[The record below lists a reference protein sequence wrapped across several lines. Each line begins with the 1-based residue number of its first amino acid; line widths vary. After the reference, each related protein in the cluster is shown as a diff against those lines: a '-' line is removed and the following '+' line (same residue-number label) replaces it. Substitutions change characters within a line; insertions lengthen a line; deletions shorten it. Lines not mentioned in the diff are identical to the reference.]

1 MLNPASPASPTSLGR
16 KRPHPPAEPS
26 STQPQSAAQDQQ
38 QASRDGAAK
47 APLATVTT
55 SSTSSSFRNVS
66 ACNRCRLRKNRC
78 DQRLPRCQS
87 CEKAGVRC
95 IGYDPIT
102 KREIPR
108 SYVYFLEARV
118 AYLEK
123 TLKDHQIEFKEA
135 VAFDEE
141 EAIKVEAGYDQ
152 ARPQMAGSEGSVGA
166 ETSTTT
172 VVESDKWARQKGE
185 KAALVQRSGRNP
197 ESEQD
202 AENSQGYEKEDNW
215 RIHNLV
221 SNIGM
226 VSVQGTSDPRYL
238 GSTSGISF
246 ARVVFAA
253 VKSSVA
259 GNVAERGPMRPTE
272 RLPQSATG
280 TAGSTMRDSFFGLQ
294 TRPMM
299 KCAAF
304 PDRELAEKLV
314 NLYFEHANPQ
324 MPILHREDFMELL
337 DRTYSVEEKDRSSRS
352 LYALNIVFAIGAGI
366 IFEDKASSDD
376 EDNKQSNRSR
386 SHSSSTA
393 KRPRLS
399 SHQYQPEEY
408 HASAIIHLESFLGA
422 SSSNDGFGALEELQ
436 AVLLLASFAL
446 LRPVAPG
453 LWYIVGVAMRLAV
466 DLGLHYEDGAG
477 IDSVG
482 EESLDRSSTK
492 GENKAKPRIHT
503 SERGR
508 REWVRDLRRRLWWC
522 VYSFDRLVSCCVGRP
537 FGISDQAISTEFP
550 SLFED
555 KYITKS
561 GIVTPPEGATSYKYA
576 AHHYFKLRVLQSEIQ
591 DVLQHQQAR
600 FVRQK
605 VPYSANTVIRSDLAS
620 PFLQGFDSFR
630 SWRRDVHRRLREWQE
645 SAPTR
650 RETGVQFS
658 VEFLELNYWQ
668 AVIMLYQQSLTVP
681 AELATELTPADD
693 VSSPSFSNVDEAED
707 EDDIYYKVA
716 EAGQKV
722 IRIYR
727 QMHRVRLVNYTYLAT
742 HHIFMAGM
750 IKSLALFY
758 VAVHTVL
765 GISFLYAIW
774 HSPFVRSRLTL
785 DEVDFTVLAATSV
798 LGDLMHKCPP
808 AEACR
813 DAFERMSKA
822 TVQMSLSTTGFG
834 SQVDLSGIK
843 ASSQQ
848 HHGYTGPTRSSGRS
862 GLEQRQRFTHV
873 PRRQTQVRQSRP
885 LPRFDMDLGDLF
897 NDPGP
902 VPDRPSS
909 GARKSVQTYPM
920 RAEYP
925 EPSTPNFGSDLP
937 PRPHPQRTPSME
949 YYGSYENPVSP
960 QTQQQQYFY
969 SNSPQHSV
977 SSSGA
982 APNAGHPQFS
992 AADQEN
998 AAGISLDFLDFESTG
1013 AENTVSV
1020 GSDGNPD
1027 YNMSAVPS
1035 LGHGAGH
1042 SVGIDLGF
1050 GMAVD
1055 FQHDWS
1061 ENANYDM
1068 LEGYFFGGSVGNPPG
1083 DGSV

>member
-1 MLNPASPASPTSLGR
+1 MLNPTSPVSPTSVGR
-16 KRPHPPAEPS
+16 KRPHPPAEPAPILPDAS
-26 STQPQSAAQDQQ
+26 AQPPLRS
-38 QASRDGAAK
+38 SRDV
-47 APLATVTT
+47 PMNHPSV
-55 SSTSSSFRNVS
+55 SSSASNSSFRNVS

-95 IGYDPIT
+95 VGYDPIT

-123 TLKDHQIEFKEA
+123 LLMDKQIEFNDP

-141 EAIKVEAGYDQ
+141 EAIKVEAGHDPAQ
-152 ARPQMAGSEGSVGA
+152 PQVVNA
-166 ETSTTT
+166 ETSVSAEVPSADTNGGSMR
-172 VVESDKWARQKGE
+172 VKGE
-185 KAALVQRSGRNP
+185 KEGLVPRPEGNP
-197 ESEQD
+197 DNEHGTDVNRDHER
-202 AENSQGYEKEDNW
+202 EDNW

-259 GNVAERGPMRPTE
+259 GNAAERGPMRPHE
-272 RLPQSATG
+272 RLPHSATG

-299 KCAAF
+299 KCATF
-304 PDRELAEKLV
+304 PDRDLAERLAH
-314 NLYFEHANPQ
+314 LYFEHANPQ
-324 MPILHREDFMELL
+324 MPILHRADFMELL
-337 DRTYSVEEKDRSSRS
+337 DRTYSVDEKSRSPRS
-352 LYALNIVFAIGAGI
+352 LYILNIVFAIGAGI
-366 IFEDKASSDD
+366 IFEDKAPNEDKSEGHDQSPTLSS
-376 EDNKQSNRSR
+376 
-386 SHSSSTA
+386 A

-422 SSSNDGFGALEELQ
+422 SSSGDGFGALEELQ

-477 IDSVG
+477 IDSHG
-482 EESLDRSSTK
+482 DGSFNRSHNKDEENS
-492 GENKAKPRIHT
+492 KARIDNR
-503 SERGR
+503 ERGR

-550 SLFED
+550 SLWED
-555 KYITKS
+555 SYITKS
-561 GIVTPPEGATSYKYA
+561 GIVAPPEGAPSYKHA

-600 FVRQK
+600 VARQK
-605 VPYSANTVIRSDLAS
+605 APYAARRFMRSDLSS

-630 SWRRDVHRRLREWQE
+630 SWRKDVHRRLAEWQQ

-650 RETGVQFS
+650 RDTGVQFS

-681 AELATELTPADD
+681 AELADEMTPAEDM
-693 VSSPSFSNVDEAED
+693 SSPSFSNVDEAED

-742 HHIFMAGM
+742 HHIFMAG
-750 IKSLALFY
+750 
-758 VAVHTVL
+758 
-765 GISFLYAIW
+765 ISFLYAIW
-774 HSPFVRSRLTL
+774 HSPMVRSRLTF

-808 AEACR
+808 AESCR

-822 TVQMSLSTTGFG
+822 TVQMCLATTGLG
-834 SQVDLSGIK
+834 SQVDL
-843 ASSQQ
+843 
-848 HHGYTGPTRSSGRS
+848 TRVQANPSPSSGPYNNRS
-862 GLEQRQRFTHV
+862 RQHAQYTMDQRQRPPPGPV
-873 PRRQTQVRQSRP
+873 RRPMQTRQSRP
-885 LPRFDMDLGDLF
+885 VPRFDMNLGDLF
-897 NDPGP
+897 NDSNS
-902 VPDRPSS
+902 VPDRQAGGP
-909 GARKSVQTYPM
+909 RRPM
-920 RAEYP
+920 QAYGRSDYP
-925 EPSTPNFGSDLP
+925 EASTSNFAPSRATRAP
-937 PRPHPQRTPSME
+937 PQQSPPLE
-949 YYGSYENPVSP
+949 FYGNYESP
-960 QTQQQQYFY
+960 ISPQQQQQQQHQYFY
-969 SNSPQHSV
+969 TNSPQPSASPSSVVAHSGHQPPQAMDQDRQ
-977 SSSGA
+977 SGM
-982 APNAGHPQFS
+982 
-992 AADQEN
+992 
-998 AAGISLDFLDFESTG
+998 SLDFLEFDAAG
-1013 AENTVSV
+1013 AEGQATF
-1020 GSDGNPD
+1020 GSDEASE
-1027 YNMSAVPS
+1027 YNLQAMAS
-1035 LGHGAGH
+1035 LGHGVGH

-1061 ENANYDM
+1061 ENPNYDM
-1068 LEGYFFGGSVGNPPG
+1068 LEGYFFGGSGPG
-1083 DGSV
+1083 PSGDAQ

>member
-1 MLNPASPASPTSLGR
+1 MLNPTSPASPTSIGR
-16 KRPHPPAEPS
+16 KRPRPPTESSSIHPESLARSHQHTSANVS
-26 STQPQSAAQDQQ
+26 STAP
-38 QASRDGAAK
+38 ASN
-47 APLATVTT
+47 
-55 SSTSSSFRNVS
+55 SSSFRNVS

-95 IGYDPIT
+95 VGYDPIT

-118 AYLEK
+118 TYLEK
-123 TLKDHQIEFKEA
+123 VLMEHQIDYKGA

-141 EAIKVEAGYDQ
+141 EAVKVEAGHDPAQ
-152 ARPQMAGSEGSVGA
+152 AKVAGSDAPAGAEVLASDGSDKSMRMKGEREGSVSRA
-166 ETSTTT
+166 
-172 VVESDKWARQKGE
+172 DKHKENGE
-185 KAALVQRSGRNP
+185 DSENNADP
-197 ESEQD
+197 ER
-202 AENSQGYEKEDNW
+202 EDNW

-253 VKSSVA
+253 VKSSVP
-259 GNVAERGPMRPTE
+259 GNASERGPMRPSE
-272 RLPQSATG
+272 RLPHSATG
-280 TAGSTMRDSFFGLQ
+280 TAGSTGRDSFFGLQ

-304 PDRELAEKLV
+304 PERELAEKLAS
-314 NLYFEHANPQ
+314 LYFEHANPQ
-324 MPILHREDFMELL
+324 IPILHRNDFMELL
-337 DRTYSVEEKDRSSRS
+337 DRTYSVDEKSRSPRS
-352 LYALNIVFAIGAGI
+352 LYMLNIVFAIGAGI
-366 IFEDKASSDD
+366 IFEDKPGD
-376 EDNKQSNRSR
+376 EKGNGRDRSP
-386 SHSSSTA
+386 STA

-399 SHQYQPEEY
+399 NHQYQPEEY
-408 HASAIIHLESFLGA
+408 HASAIIHLESFVGA
-422 SSSNDGFGALEELQ
+422 PSTNDGFGALEELQ
-436 AVLLLASFAL
+436 AVLLLANFAL

-466 DLGLHYEDGAG
+466 DLGLHYEDGTG
-477 IDSVG
+477 IDTLAD
-482 EESLDRSSTK
+482 ESLDHPQRRA
-492 GENKAKPRIHT
+492 EDRDKPRIDT
-503 SERGR
+503 RERGR

-550 SLFED
+550 SLLED
-555 KYITKS
+555 QYITKS
-561 GIVTPPEGATSYKYA
+561 GIVVPPEGAPSYKHA

-591 DVLQHQQAR
+591 DVLQHQQSR
-600 FVRQK
+600 FAKNK
-605 VPYSANTVIRSDLAS
+605 VPYAARRFTRSDLIS

-630 SWRRDVHRRLREWQE
+630 SWRKDIHRRLIEWQQT
-645 SAPTR
+645 APTKR
-650 RETGVQFS
+650 DTGVQFS

-681 AELATELTPADD
+681 AELADEVIPAED
-693 VSSPSFSNVDEAED
+693 VSSPSFSNVDEADD

-742 HHIFMAGM
+742 HHIFMAG
-750 IKSLALFY
+750 
-758 VAVHTVL
+758 
-765 GISFLYAIW
+765 ISFLYAIW
-774 HSPFVRSRLTL
+774 HSPVVRSRLTL

-798 LGDLMHKCPP
+798 LGDLVHKCPP

-834 SQVDLSGIK
+834 SQVDLTRFQANTIIT
-843 ASSQQ
+843 Q
-848 HHGYTGPTRSSGRS
+848 HANAVYAGRNRQN
-862 GLEQRQRFTHV
+862 GHYAMDQRQRL
-873 PRRQTQVRQSRP
+873 PPGQSRRQTQTRSTRP
-885 LPRFDMDLGDLF
+885 IPRFDMNLGDLF
-897 NDPGP
+897 ND
-902 VPDRPSS
+902 SS
-909 GARKSVQTYPM
+909 IPERHGTRRSVQSYPG
-920 RAEYP
+920 RP
-925 EPSTPNFGSDLP
+925 EFSDVSTSTFTSERPN
-937 PRPHPQRTPSME
+937 RPQRTPSME
-949 YYGSYENPVSP
+949 YYGNYENPVSP
-960 QTQQQQYFY
+960 QTQQQYVY
-969 SNSPQHSV
+969 GNSPQHSGSP
-977 SSSGA
+977 SSVTANPS
-982 APNAGHPQFS
+982 HHQFQPT
-992 AADQEN
+992 DQEISST
-998 AAGISLDFLDFESTG
+998 GISLDFLDFDVAG
-1013 AENTVSV
+1013 AEGQVPL
-1020 GSDGNPD
+1020 GSDENPD
-1027 YNMSAVPS
+1027 YDVQAVPS

-1061 ENANYDM
+1061 ENANYDL
-1068 LEGYFFGGSVGNPPG
+1068 LEGYFFGGSGAGPSA
-1083 DGSV
+1083 DA

>member
-1 MLNPASPASPTSLGR
+1 MLNPASPVSPTSLGR
-16 KRPHPPAEPS
+16 KRPHPPAES
-26 STQPQSAAQDQQ
+26 ASTQPDLLSTQPSLHSSHDAPVNLASAP
-38 QASRDGAAK
+38 S
-47 APLATVTT
+47 V
-55 SSTSSSFRNVS
+55 SNSSSFRNVS

-95 IGYDPIT
+95 VGYDPIT

-123 TLKDHQIEFKEA
+123 VLLDKKIEFKDP

-141 EAIKVEAGYDQ
+141 AAIKLEAGYEPAH
-152 ARPQMAGSEGSVGA
+152 ARIVGSDPSVNS
-166 ETSTTT
+166 ELPTTDT
-172 VVESDKWARQKGE
+172 TGRLVRVKGE
-185 KAALVQRSGRNP
+185 KDDSASKSDGNSENVHDSETNRDH
-197 ESEQD
+197 EQD
-202 AENSQGYEKEDNW
+202 HW

-259 GNVAERGPMRPTE
+259 GNVSERGPMRPHE
-272 RLPQSATG
+272 RLPHSATG

-299 KCAAF
+299 KCATF
-304 PDRELAEKLV
+304 PDRDLAEKLV

-324 MPILHREDFMELL
+324 IPILHRADFMELL
-337 DRTYSVEEKDRSSRS
+337 DRTYSVDEKSRSSRS
-352 LYALNIVFAIGAGI
+352 LYTLNIVFAIGAGI
-366 IFEDKASSDD
+366 IFEDKSPGEEKSDGHEHSSA
-376 EDNKQSNRSR
+376 
-386 SHSSSTA
+386 SSTA

-422 SSSNDGFGALEELQ
+422 SSSSDGFGALEELQ

-477 IDSVG
+477 IDSHGG
-482 EESLDRSSTK
+482 ERLSRPHGNSDENPKVLIDDR
-492 GENKAKPRIHT
+492 
-503 SERGR
+503 ERGR
-508 REWVRDLRRRLWWC
+508 REWVRDLRRRLWC
-522 VYSFDRLVSCCVGRP
+522 
-537 FGISDQAISTEFP
+537 DQAISTEFP
-550 SLFED
+550 SLSED
-555 KYITKS
+555 KYITKT
-561 GIVTPPEGATSYKYA
+561 GMVTPPEGASSYKHA
-576 AHHYFKLRVLQSEIQ
+576 AHHYFKLRVMQSEIQ

-600 FVRQK
+600 FARQRA
-605 VPYSANTVIRSDLAS
+605 PYASRRFVRSDLSS

-630 SWRRDVHRRLREWQE
+630 SWRKDVHRRLTEWQQ

-681 AELATELTPADD
+681 AELADEVTPAED
-693 VSSPSFSNVDEAED
+693 VSSPSFSNVDEADD

-742 HHIFMAGM
+742 HHIFMAG
-750 IKSLALFY
+750 
-758 VAVHTVL
+758 
-765 GISFLYAIW
+765 ISFLYAIW
-774 HSPFVRSRLTL
+774 HSPLVRSRLTL

-808 AEACR
+808 AESCR

-822 TVQMSLSTTGFG
+822 TVQMCLSTTGFG
-834 SQVDLSGIK
+834 SQVDLTRMQTTTP
-843 ASSQQ
+843 ASQRATYNNRSRQY
-848 HHGYTGPTRSSGRS
+848 GVYTIDS
-862 GLEQRQRFTHV
+862 RQRPSHG
-873 PRRQTQVRQSRP
+873 PARRTTQTRQSRP
-885 LPRFDMDLGDLF
+885 LPRFDMNLGDLF
-897 NDPGP
+897 SDNNPAPERPGNGP
-902 VPDRPSS
+902 
-909 GARKSVQTYPM
+909 RKPMQTYPG
-920 RAEYP
+920 RPEYP
-925 EPSTPNFGSDLP
+925 EASTSSFTTSGRSA
-937 PRPHPQRTPSME
+937 RQPHRSPTME
-949 YYGSYENPVSP
+949 LYGSYESPVSP
-960 QTQQQQYFY
+960 QTQQQYFY
-969 SNSPQHSV
+969 GSSPQQSGSPGSV
-977 SSSGA
+977 VANSVHQQL
-982 APNAGHPQFS
+982 P
-992 AADQEN
+992 AADQDN
-998 AAGISLDFLDFESTG
+998 PLGISLDFLDFDSTG
-1013 AENTVSV
+1013 AEGQVSL
-1020 GSDGNPD
+1020 GSDD
-1027 YNMSAVPS
+1027 VSEYNLQAVPS
-1035 LGHGAGH
+1035 LGHGVGH

-1061 ENANYDM
+1061 ENANYDI
-1068 LEGYFFGGSVGNPPG
+1068 LEGYFFGGSGGGPS
-1083 DGSV
+1083 DDA

>member
-1 MLNPASPASPTSLGR
+1 MLNPASPISPTSIGR
-16 KRPHPPAEPS
+16 KRPHPPAEPAAVLPDTS
-26 STQPQSAAQDQQ
+26 AQPPLRSP
-38 QASRDGAAK
+38 RDALMNR
-47 APLATVTT
+47 PLAS
-55 SSTSSSFRNVS
+55 SSTSNSSFRNVS

-87 CEKAGVRC
+87 CEKASVRC
-95 IGYDPIT
+95 VGYDPIT

-123 TLKDHQIEFKEA
+123 LLMDKQIEFKDP

-141 EAIKVEAGYDQ
+141 EAIKVEAGYDPAQ
-152 ARPQMAGSEGSVGA
+152 TQVVNAD
-166 ETSTTT
+166 TSTSAEVPTADTT
-172 VVESDKWARQKGE
+172 NGRVMRVKGE
-185 KAALVQRSGRNP
+185 KESLASRPDGNP
-197 ESEQD
+197 DNERDPEASRDHER
-202 AENSQGYEKEDNW
+202 EDNW

-259 GNVAERGPMRPTE
+259 GNTSDRGPMRPHE
-272 RLPQSATG
+272 RLPHSAAG

-299 KCAAF
+299 KCATF
-304 PDRELAEKLV
+304 PDRELAERLAH
-314 NLYFEHANPQ
+314 LYFEHANPQ
-324 MPILHREDFMELL
+324 MPILHRADFMDLL
-337 DRTYSVEEKDRSSRS
+337 DRTYAVDEKSRSPRS
-352 LYALNIVFAIGAGI
+352 LYILNIVFAIGAGI
-366 IFEDKASSDD
+366 IFEDKASN
-376 EDNKQSNRSR
+376 EDKGDGRAQSPTL
-386 SHSSSTA
+386 SSA

-399 SHQYQPEEY
+399 SHQCQPEEY

-422 SSSNDGFGALEELQ
+422 SSSGDGFGALEELQ

-477 IDSVG
+477 IDSHG
-482 EESLDRSSTK
+482 DESLNRSHKNDEDNS
-492 GENKAKPRIHT
+492 KARIDNR
-503 SERGR
+503 ERGR

-550 SLFED
+550 SLLED
-555 KYITKS
+555 SYITKS
-561 GIVTPPEGATSYKYA
+561 GILAPPEGAPSYKHA

-600 FVRQK
+600 FARQK
-605 VPYSANTVIRSDLAS
+605 APYAARRFMRSDLSS

-630 SWRRDVHRRLREWQE
+630 SWRKDVHRRLAEWQQ

-681 AELATELTPADD
+681 AELADEMTPAED

-742 HHIFMAGM
+742 HHIFMAG
-750 IKSLALFY
+750 
-758 VAVHTVL
+758 
-765 GISFLYAIW
+765 ISFLYAIW
-774 HSPFVRSRLTL
+774 HSPLVRSRLTL

-808 AEACR
+808 AESCR

-822 TVQMSLSTTGFG
+822 TVQMCLSTTGFG
-834 SQVDLSGIK
+834 SQVDL
-843 ASSQQ
+843 
-848 HHGYTGPTRSSGRS
+848 TRVKTNPLPSSGSYNNRS
-862 GLEQRQRFTHV
+862 IQHVRYTMDQRPGPSHGSV
-873 PRRQTQVRQSRP
+873 RRPTQTRQSRP
-885 LPRFDMDLGDLF
+885 MPRFDMNLGDLF
-897 NDPGP
+897 SDNNSVSDRQPGGSRKP
-902 VPDRPSS
+902 VQAYGRS
-909 GARKSVQTYPM
+909 
-920 RAEYP
+920 EYP
-925 EPSTPNFGSDLP
+925 EASASNL
-937 PRPHPQRTPSME
+937 TPSRATRPPPQQSPPIE
-949 YYGSYENPVSP
+949 FYGNYESPVSP
-960 QTQQQQYFY
+960 QQQQQQQQQYFFA
-969 SNSPQHSV
+969 NSPQPSASPSSVVAHS
-977 SSSGA
+977 
-982 APNAGHPQFS
+982 GHQPPQ
-992 AADQEN
+992 AMDQEHQS
-998 AAGISLDFLDFESTG
+998 GISLDFLDFDPAG
-1013 AENTVSV
+1013 AEGQAHF
-1020 GSDGNPD
+1020 GSDEMSE
-1027 YNMSAVPS
+1027 YNLQAMPS
-1035 LGHGAGH
+1035 LGHGVGH

-1061 ENANYDM
+1061 ENPNLDI
-1068 LEGYFFGGSVGNPPG
+1068 LEGYFFGGSGAGPSG
-1083 DGSV
+1083 DAQ

>member
-1 MLNPASPASPTSLGR
+1 MLNTSPASPTSLGR

-26 STQPQSAAQDQQ
+26 STQAQSATQAQQ

-47 APLATVTT
+47 APPATVTA

-95 IGYDPIT
+95 VGYDPIT

-152 ARPQMAGSEGSVGA
+152 GRPQMAGSERPAGA
-166 ETSTTT
+166 ETLSTT
-172 VVESDKWARQKGE
+172 VVESDKLTRQKAD
-185 KAALVQRSGRNP
+185 KAALVPRSGRNP

-202 AENSQGYEKEDNW
+202 AENSRDYEKEDNW

-259 GNVAERGPMRPTE
+259 GNVAERGPMRPSE
-272 RLPQSATG
+272 RLPHSATG

-324 MPILHREDFMELL
+324 MPILHREDFVELL
-337 DRTYSVEEKDRSSRS
+337 DRTYSVQEKDRSPRS
-352 LYALNIVFAIGAGI
+352 LYTLNIVFAIGAGI
-366 IFEDKASSDD
+366 IFEDKTSSDD
-376 EDNKQSNRSR
+376 EDNKQGNRSR
-386 SHSSSTA
+386 SPSSSAA

-408 HASAIIHLESFLGA
+408 HASAIIHLESFLG
-422 SSSNDGFGALEELQ
+422 SSSLNDGFGALEELQ

-466 DLGLHYEDGAG
+466 DLGLHYEDGTG

-482 EESLDRSSTK
+482 EESLDRSSSK

-561 GIVTPPEGATSYKYA
+561 GIVTPSEGAPSYKYA

-630 SWRRDVHRRLREWQE
+630 SWRRDVHRRLMEWQE

-681 AELATELTPADD
+681 AELASELTPAED

-742 HHIFMAGM
+742 HHIFMA
-750 IKSLALFY
+750 
-758 VAVHTVL
+758 

-834 SQVDLSGIK
+834 SQVDLSRIRT
-843 ASSQQ
+843 ASQQ
-848 HHGYTGPTRSSGRS
+848 HHTGYTGPTRSSGRS
-862 GLEQRQRFTHV
+862 GFDQRQRFSHV

-885 LPRFDMDLGDLF
+885 LPKFDMNLGDLF

-902 VPDRPSS
+902 APDRAGS
-909 GARKSVQTYPM
+909 GTRRPVQTYPM
-920 RAEYP
+920 HAEYP
-925 EPSTPNFGSDLP
+925 ESSTPNFGSDLP
-937 PRPHPQRTPSME
+937 PRPQPQRTPSME
-949 YYGSYENPVSP
+949 YYGGYENPVSP

-982 APNAGHPQFS
+982 APNAGQHQFS
-992 AADQEN
+992 PADQES
-998 AAGISLDFLDFESTG
+998 AAGISLDFLDFDSTG

-1020 GSDGNPD
+1020 GSDGNPE
-1027 YNMSAVPS
+1027 YNVSAVPS

-1042 SVGIDLGF
+1042 TVGIDLGF

-1083 DGSV
+1083 DGSI

>member
-1 MLNPASPASPTSLGR
+1 MLNPDSPPSPTSIGR
-16 KRPHPPAEPS
+16 KRPHPPTEPASIPPEPS
-26 STQPQSAAQDQQ
+26 AQSHQQQQSAT
-38 QASRDGAAK
+38 DGPATQSAVAA
-47 APLATVTT
+47 PSTT
-55 SSTSSSFRNVS
+55 NSSSFRNVS

-95 IGYDPIT
+95 VGYDPIT

-123 TLKDHQIEFKEA
+123 VLIDHQISYKDP

-141 EAIKVEAGYDQ
+141 EAVKIETGIDTAPAPAV
-152 ARPQMAGSEGSVGA
+152 GSEGSVSAAGDGA
-166 ETSTTT
+166 TGADNNEKWVKKEKDGLVLRREKSDPTGQTS
-172 VVESDKWARQKGE
+172 E
-185 KAALVQRSGRNP
+185 NNNN
-197 ESEQD
+197 QD
-202 AENSQGYEKEDNW
+202 SQKEDNW

-253 VKSSVA
+253 VKSSVP
-259 GNVAERGPMRPTE
+259 GNVAERGPMRPNE
-272 RLPQSATG
+272 RLPHSATG
-280 TAGSTMRDSFFGLQ
+280 TGGSSMRDSFFGLQ
-294 TRPMM
+294 TRSMM

-304 PDRELAEKLV
+304 PDRDLAEKLA

-324 MPILHREDFMELL
+324 MPILHRADFMEML
-337 DRTYSVEEKDRSSRS
+337 DRTYSLDEKNRSPRS
-352 LYALNIVFAIGAGI
+352 LYILNIVFAIGAGI
-366 IFEDKASSDD
+366 IFEDKPSSD
-376 EDNKQSNRSR
+376 EKQDGRDHSP
-386 SHSSSTA
+386 SSSS

-399 SHQYQPEEY
+399 SHQHQPEEY
-408 HASAIIHLESFLGA
+408 HASAIIHLESFLGNTA
-422 SSSNDGFGALEELQ
+422 SGDGSGALEELQ

-466 DLGLHYEDGAG
+466 DLGLHYEDGTD
-477 IDSVG
+477 IDTLG
-482 EESLDRSSTK
+482 EEAISRAPGKNAEKS
-492 GENKAKPRIHT
+492 KARIDHR
-503 SERGR
+503 ELGR

-550 SLFED
+550 SLLED

-561 GIVTPPEGATSYKYA
+561 GIVTPPEGAPSYKHS
-576 AHHYFKLRVLQSEIQ
+576 AHHYFKLRLLQSEIQ

-600 FVRQK
+600 FVRQRAPS
-605 VPYSANTVIRSDLAS
+605 VGRRHIRPDISS

-630 SWRRDVHRRLREWQE
+630 SWRRDVHRRLVEWQQ

-650 RETGVQFS
+650 RDTGVRFP

-681 AELATELTPADD
+681 AELADEMMPAED

-742 HHIFMAGM
+742 HHIFMAG
-750 IKSLALFY
+750 
-758 VAVHTVL
+758 
-765 GISFLYAIW
+765 ISFLYAIW
-774 HSPFVRSRLTL
+774 HSPLVRSRLTL

-822 TVQMSLSTTGFG
+822 TVQMCLSTTGFG
-834 SQVDLSGIK
+834 SQVDLTQ
-843 ASSQQ
+843 A
-848 HHGYTGPTRSSGRS
+848 PARST
-862 GLEQRQRFTHV
+862 QRPANV
-873 PRRQTQVRQSRP
+873 PHPDQSRP
-885 LPRFDMDLGDLF
+885 YGRYSQDPRQRAPARRQGQGQGQPRPSRPMPRFDMNLGDLF
-897 NDPGP
+897 NDNTAVPERPNSGPSRLPGP
-902 VPDRPSS
+902 YPVRPDFPEASTPTPTFPPDR
-909 GARKSVQTYPM
+909 AM
-920 RAEYP
+920 
-925 EPSTPNFGSDLP
+925 
-937 PRPHPQRTPSME
+937 RPHPPRTPSME
-949 YYGSYENPVSP
+949 YYPPYETTVSP
-960 QTQQQQYFY
+960 QTQLPQQYY
-969 SNSPQHSV
+969 YGNSPQQSASPNSV
-977 SSSGA
+977 NANPPATHYHTPENEHPPSGL
-982 APNAGHPQFS
+982 
-992 AADQEN
+992 
-998 AAGISLDFLDFESTG
+998 SLDFLDFDPTA
-1013 AENTVSV
+1013 AEGSHMA
-1020 GSDGNPD
+1020 GESDGHGE
-1027 YNMSAVPS
+1027 YEFQAMPS
-1035 LGHGAGH
+1035 LGHGVGH

-1050 GMAVD
+1050 GMAMD

-1061 ENANYDM
+1061 ENANYDI
-1068 LEGYFFGGSVGNPPG
+1068 LEGYFFGGAGNGPSG
-1083 DGSV
+1083 ETQ

>member
-1 MLNPASPASPTSLGR
+1 MLNPDSPPSPASLGR
-16 KRPHPPAEPS
+16 KRPHPPTEPASIPPEPS
-26 STQPQSAAQDQQ
+26 AQSQPPPTSDGPATQSATP
-38 QASRDGAAK
+38 SI
-47 APLATVTT
+47 
-55 SSTSSSFRNVS
+55 SNSSSFRNVS

-95 IGYDPIT
+95 VGYDPIT

-118 AYLEK
+118 TYLEK
-123 TLKDHQIEFKEA
+123 ILMDHHITFKDP

-141 EAIKVEAGYDQ
+141 EAVKVEAGLDTV
-152 ARPQMAGSEGSVGA
+152 PTTVIGSEGSISAGGEGA
-166 ETSTTT
+166 NADGNEQWVKREKDGSIQRRDK
-172 VVESDKWARQKGE
+172 SDH
-185 KAALVQRSGRNP
+185 SGQEPGNN
-197 ESEQD
+197 QD
-202 AENSQGYEKEDNW
+202 QQKEDNW

-253 VKSSVA
+253 VKSSVP
-259 GNVAERGPMRPTE
+259 GNVAERGPMRPNE
-272 RLPQSATG
+272 RLPHSATG
-280 TAGSTMRDSFFGLQ
+280 TGGSSMRDSFFGLQ
-294 TRPMM
+294 TRSMM

-304 PDRELAEKLV
+304 PDRDLAEKLV

-324 MPILHREDFMELL
+324 MPILHRTDFMEML
-337 DRTYSVEEKDRSSRS
+337 DRTYSLDEKNRSPRS
-352 LYALNIVFAIGAGI
+352 LYILNIVFAIGAGI
-366 IFEDKASSDD
+366 IFEDKPSDD
-376 EDNKQSNRSR
+376 KQDGRDHSP
-386 SHSSSTA
+386 SSSTS

-399 SHQYQPEEY
+399 NHQHQPEEY
-408 HASAIIHLESFLGA
+408 HASAIIHLESFLGNTA
-422 SSSNDGFGALEELQ
+422 SGDGSGALEELQ

-466 DLGLHYEDGAG
+466 DLGLHYEDGTD
-477 IDSVG
+477 IDTL
-482 EESLDRSSTK
+482 EEEGPSRAQSKIADKSKT
-492 GENKAKPRIHT
+492 RIDNR
-503 SERGR
+503 ELGR

-550 SLFED
+550 SLLED

-561 GIVTPPEGATSYKYA
+561 GIVIPPEGAPSYKHS
-576 AHHYFKLRVLQSEIQ
+576 AHHYFKLRLLQSEIQ

-600 FVRQK
+600 FIRQRA
-605 VPYSANTVIRSDLAS
+605 PSAGRRHIRPDISS

-630 SWRRDVHRRLREWQE
+630 SWRRDIHRRLVEWQQ

-650 RETGVQFS
+650 RDTGVRFPT
-658 VEFLELNYWQ
+658 EFLELNYWQ

-681 AELATELTPADD
+681 AELADEMMPAED
-693 VSSPSFSNVDEAED
+693 VSSPSFSNVDESED

-742 HHIFMAGM
+742 HHIFMAG
-750 IKSLALFY
+750 
-758 VAVHTVL
+758 
-765 GISFLYAIW
+765 ISFLYAIW
-774 HSPFVRSRLTL
+774 HSPLVRSRLTL

-822 TVQMSLSTTGFG
+822 TVQMCLSTTGFG
-834 SQVDLSGIK
+834 SQVDLPRAQTEI
-843 ASSQQ
+843 A
-848 HHGYTGPTRSSGRS
+848 
-862 GLEQRQRFTHV
+862 QRQANALQSNQTRQYGRDLRQRAPHGP
-873 PRRQTQVRQSRP
+873 PRRQGQPRPSRP
-885 LPRFDMDLGDLF
+885 LPRFDMNLGDLF
-897 NDPGP
+897 NDNAAIPERPNNGP
-902 VPDRPSS
+902 RNPAPYPVRPEVSESSASNFPPDR
-909 GARKSVQTYPM
+909 AM
-920 RAEYP
+920 
-925 EPSTPNFGSDLP
+925 
-937 PRPHPQRTPSME
+937 RPHPPRTPSME
-949 YYGSYENPVSP
+949 YYPPYENSVSP
-960 QTQQQQYFY
+960 QTQQHPQYY
-969 SNSPQHSV
+969 YGNSPQQSASPNSV
-977 SSSGA
+977 GANPHPTHYHTPENEHASGL
-982 APNAGHPQFS
+982 G
-992 AADQEN
+992 
-998 AAGISLDFLDFESTG
+998 LDFLDFDPAAAGGQMT
-1013 AENTVSV
+1013 
-1020 GSDGNPD
+1020 GSDENGD
-1027 YNMSAVPS
+1027 YSLQAMPS

-1050 GMAVD
+1050 GMAMD

-1061 ENANYDM
+1061 ENANYDI
-1068 LEGYFFGGSVGNPPG
+1068 LEGYFFGGAGNGPPG
-1083 DGSV
+1083 EG